1 MLRSFVDM
9 CRMTESDALM
19 MLRAFVRRLIRA
31 PMPAWIPDDRLL
43 TRDVQSAPMPRGLTP
58 WNLLSRRAPG
68 KAAHIGLIQRAQ
80 NFTHDLTGASG
91 PLQFSPLMSQPLL
104 EFCLS
109 VPTWQ
114 WCHGGINRSLAREA
128 FRADLPAAAVAR
140 TAKAGPDSF
149 LRVVLNRNRGLIREM
164 LHDGLLARHGV
175 LDMAAVEQAVTIDEQ
190 ADDPI
195 INRLLDL
202 VEAEAWARSWSG

>member
-1 MLRSFVDM
+1 
-9 CRMTESDALM
+9 MTESDVPT
-19 MLRAFVRRLIRA
+19 MLRAVVRRLTRA
-31 PMPAWIPDDRLL
+31 PAPAWIADDRLL
-43 TRDVQSAPMPRGLTP
+43 TRDVQSAPIPGGLTS

-109 VPTWQ
+109 IPTWQ
-114 WCHGGINRSLAREA
+114 WCQGGTNRSLAREA
-128 FRADLPAAAVAR
+128 FRADLPATTLSR

-149 LRVVLNRNRGLIREM
+149 LRVVLRRNRRLIREM
-164 LHDGLLARHGV
+164 LHDGLLAQHGI
-175 LDMAAVEQAVTIDEQ
+175 LDIAAVEKAVTIDEQ

-195 INRLLDL
+195 INRLLDV